1 MVKTKNDCKI
11 FKFNEYVISLK
22 NELEMAHDTLK
33 NVYSK
38 LFPKKEL
45 KDDSVI
51 FKSLYKV
58 GLEDN
63 SEIIVN

>member
-1 MVKTKNDCKI
+1 
-11 FKFNEYVISLK
+11 
-22 NELEMAHDTLK
+22 MAHDTLK

-63 SEIIVN
+63 SEIIVY